1 MGTCWRKCMDGAL
14 ELSKCGSCRYDD
26 LKVFFVVLVAA
37 MLTNDHSLDLT
48 VLNSRA
54 TTNYRRPK
62 NPSMASTITIAPTS
76 QMMLFM
82 SCSQCL
88 QICSAVMAKHY

>member
-1 MGTCWRKCMDGAL
+1 MAHLNCRSVGLAAYDG
-14 ELSKCGSCRYDD
+14 

-88 QICSAVMAKHY
+88 QMCSAVMAKHY